1 MDKPRKYEA
10 KYKQE
15 AVKLAKEVGAK
26 KASEELKIPYGTLYD
41 WIKKERKGAIETGEA
56 KTPAEAM
63 SLAEEI
69 QKLRKENKALSAEV
83 ALRDKSLEEM
93 GDELAQARND
103 YNSLMM
109 AKMIEITDGDMESA
123 QRRLAKLI
131 REVNKCITLISE
143 K

>member
-41 WIKKERKGAIETGEA
+41 WVKKERKGAIETGEA

-69 QKLRKENKALSAEV
+69 QKLRKENKEQAKEIKRLTEMNEF
-83 ALRDKSLEEM
+83 LEE
-93 GDELAQARND
+93 ASAFFAARRQKSGKSKD
-103 YNSLMM
+103 
-109 AKMIEITDGDMESA
+109 
-123 QRRLAKLI
+123 
-131 REVNKCITLISE
+131 
-143 K
+143 

>member
-1 MDKPRKYEA
+1 MDKSRKYEA

-63 SLAEEI
+63 SLVEEI
-69 QKLRKENKALSAEV
+69 QKLRKENKEQAKEI
-83 ALRDKSLEEM
+83 KSLTEMNEFLEE
-93 GDELAQARND
+93 ASAFFAARRQKSGKSKD
-103 YNSLMM
+103 
-109 AKMIEITDGDMESA
+109 
-123 QRRLAKLI
+123 
-131 REVNKCITLISE
+131 
-143 K
+143 